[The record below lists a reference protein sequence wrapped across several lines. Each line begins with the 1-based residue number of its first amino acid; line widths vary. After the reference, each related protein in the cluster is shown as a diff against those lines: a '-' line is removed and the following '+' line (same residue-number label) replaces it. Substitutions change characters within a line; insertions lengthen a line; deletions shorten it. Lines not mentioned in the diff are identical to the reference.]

1 MSKEFLKIAKD
12 ILKNLDN
19 YTGRQKEFY
28 VRTGISRAY
37 YGLIWYLRDRLS
49 KQGYNFKGKNLHSY
63 IPRILMRMGKLDEAF
78 EFENL
83 KIKRND
89 ADYNLK
95 SEFKKLKTLDKKTLK
110 TYIRCSFIYLKIR
123 SLIMVTVK
131 DFKITKKI
139 DSKKILKDV
148 EKILNDLGVKDK
160 YELELKD
167 ITQEDTI
174 IKPLYSVDIDI
185 HKKLSE
191 KKRIEIKETVLRFI
205 KDNYGVNFV
214 VDVLTD

>member
-1 MSKEFLKIAKD
+1 
-12 ILKNLDN
+12 
-19 YTGRQKEFY
+19 
-28 VRTGISRAY
+28 
-37 YGLIWYLRDRLS
+37 
-49 KQGYNFKGKNLHSY
+49 
-63 IPRILMRMGKLDEAF
+63 
-78 EFENL
+78 
-83 KIKRND
+83 
-89 ADYNLK
+89 
-95 SEFKKLKTLDKKTLK
+95 
-110 TYIRCSFIYLKIR
+110 
-123 SLIMVTVK
+123 MVTVK